1 MRPDDATLTR
11 ALMPARSTRFLL
23 STSPSPMLQASS
35 RCSGRILAINTPSA
49 LLACIHEASAVGLS
63 PLTRR
68 FHASPSAGSSTPTT
82 NNVIQKDHGTRP
94 YWKPHRL
101 PKPAFPKRTILI
113 KGWSPFNN
121 MVEVFAVLR
130 TVEEKYGA
138 IVEYVVSR
146 VR

>member
-1 MRPDDATLTR
+1 MRPYDVTLTR
-11 ALMPARSTRFLL
+11 ALISARSNFLL
-23 STSPSPMLQASS
+23 STSPSPMLRASS
-35 RCSGRILAINTPSA
+35 RCSGRILAVKTPSA
-49 LLACIHEASAVGLS
+49 SLACIHGASVVGLS

-68 FHASPSAGSSTPTT
+68 FHGSLSSGSSTPAST
-82 NNVIQKDHGTRP
+82 VIQKDHGTRP
-94 YWKPHRL
+94 YWKPPRL

-130 TVEEKYGA
+130 TVEEKYGT